1 MSTLT
6 LGGVALP
13 SLPPEGAEMAGVPAA
28 DRQALA
34 AVPQAAPAAGGILV
48 DQPRVLARPT
58 LPGTPGGRRPLRAV
72 PRGPVRPPT
81 GGRPVPAGQRAAR
94 LGRRPRGPHPDGAL
108 PAAPPATRACGS
120 SRCCCPPTPSRTGP
134 S

>member
-1 MSTLT
+1 
-6 LGGVALP
+6 
-13 SLPPEGAEMAGVPAA
+13 MAGDPAA

-34 AVPQAAPAAGGILV
+34 AVPQAAPAAGGILA

-58 LPGTPGGRRPLRAV
+58 LPGTPGVADRCALYPGDLFA
-72 PRGPVRPPT
+72 PP
-81 GGRPVPAGQRAAR
+81 
-94 LGRRPRGPHPDGAL
+94 
-108 PAAPPATRACGS
+108 PAADLYLLASVLHDWDDDHTARILTALSRGATSDSACGS

>member
-72 PRGPVRPPT
+72 PRGPVPP
-81 GGRPVPAGQRAAR
+81 R
-94 LGRRPRGPHPDGAL
+94 
-108 PAAPPATRACGS
+108 PAADLYLLASVLHDWDDDHGARILTALSPRRHQRHAPADLRD
-120 SRCCCPPTPSRTGP
+120 
-134 S
+134 